1 MRENPKPQQI
11 FRHFKGNF
19 YQIITIAL
27 DSETREKKV
36 VYQQLYS
43 PFRTYVRSL
52 DMFMSRID
60 NRKYPDAGQKY
71 RFELMS
77 EEEILGGYVSPA
89 AYSADVSPRK
99 ALAAEKNVFVQKG
112 EAKEKDTA
120 VFQTTAGNAEASK
133 DNKSISQEVFVEGLE
148 AEAALDEGVLAFLE
162 AETYDEKL
170 KILTSLHNRI
180 DNQMI
185 NTMAI
190 SLDIE
195 VDEGDIETRYDSIK
209 KCLAMQVKFEC
220 DRLR

>member
-89 AYSADVSPRK
+89 AYSADVFQRK
-99 ALAAEKNVFVQKG
+99 ALAAEKNASVQRG
-112 EAKEKDTA
+112 EAKEKDNA
-120 VFQTTAGNAEASK
+120 VFQTTVGNAEASK
-133 DNKSISQEVFVEGLE
+133 DNKSTSQEAFVEGPE

>member
-11 FRHFKGNF
+11 FRHFKGNL

-60 NRKYPDAGQKY
+60 SRKYPSAGQKY

-89 AYSADVSPRK
+89 VYSADAAQK
-99 ALAAEKNVFVQKG
+99 NALSAEKSASVQG
-112 EAKEKDTA
+112 QAIKEKETA
-120 VFQTTAGNAEASK
+120 AFQTTVGNAEASK
-133 DNKSISQEVFVEGLE
+133 DKKDASPEAAAESPEG
-148 AEAALDEGVLAFLE
+148 EAALDEGVLAFLE

-185 NTMAI
+185 NTIAV

-195 VDEGDIETRYDSIK
+195 VDEGDIETRYESIK